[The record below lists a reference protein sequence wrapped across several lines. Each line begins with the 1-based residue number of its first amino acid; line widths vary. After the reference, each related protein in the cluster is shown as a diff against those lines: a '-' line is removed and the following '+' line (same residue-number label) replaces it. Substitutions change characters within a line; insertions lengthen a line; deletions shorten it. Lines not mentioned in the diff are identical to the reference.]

1 MSNVTYDENNSVW
14 NNTFL
19 GRPLVVGETAERT
32 RTITQKDVDAFAKAS
47 GDYNPLHF
55 DDAFIEDS
63 TMFEGRIS
71 HGGLII
77 GAISEVG
84 AQDIPGPGSV
94 FLSVN
99 WRFVA
104 PVYIPDEVVSRIEVL
119 EVRHDK
125 PIAKL
130 KQTVTRSDGQVVLDG
145 EVLTYMSPRK
155 SLLAKAEADAATSQ
169 A

>member
-1 MSNVTYDENNSVW
+1 MRSARRTSP
-14 NNTFL
+14 
-19 GRPLVVGETAERT
+19 GRAACSSR
-32 RTITQKDVDAFAKAS
+32 
-47 GDYNPLHF
+47 
-55 DDAFIEDS
+55 
-63 TMFEGRIS
+63 
-71 HGGLII
+71 
-77 GAISEVG
+77 
-84 AQDIPGPGSV
+84 
-94 FLSVN
+94 VN

-155 SLLAKAEADAATSQ
+155 SLLAAAEAAATSSGSGQ

>member
-1 MSNVTYDENNSVW
+1 MYDESNSVW
-14 NNTFL
+14 ATTFL
-19 GRPLVVGETAERT
+19 GRAPKIGEIVERK
-32 RTITQKDVDAFAKAS
+32 RTITQEDVDAFAKAS

-63 TMFEGRIS
+63 TMFEGRIA

-84 AQDIPGPGSV
+84 AEDLPGPGSV

-104 PVYIPDEVVSRIEVL
+104 PVYIPDEVISRIEVL

-130 KQTVTRSDGQVVLDG
+130 KQTVTRSDGQLVLDG
-145 EVLTYMSPRK
+145 EVLTYMSQRK
-155 SLLAKAEADAATSQ
+155 SLLPERA
-169 A
+169 

>member
-1 MSNVTYDENNSVW
+1 MYDENNSVW
-14 NNTFL
+14 NTTFL
-19 GRPLVVGETAERT
+19 GRPLEVGETAERK
-32 RTITQKDVDAFAKAS
+32 RTITQEDVDAFAKAS

-55 DDAFIEDS
+55 DDAFIADS
-63 TMFEGRIS
+63 TMFDRRIA

-94 FLSVN
+94 FLNVN

-130 KQTVTRSDGQVVLDG
+130 RQTVTRSDGQVVLEG
-145 EVLTYMSPRK
+145 EVLTYMSPRT
-155 SLLAKAEADAATSQ
+155 SLLEAEQAASR

>member
-1 MSNVTYDENNSVW
+1 MYDENNSVW
-14 NNTFL
+14 QTTFL
-19 GRPLVVGETAERT
+19 GRAPEIGETAERK
-32 RTITQKDVDAFAKAS
+32 RTITQEDVDAFAKAS

-63 TMFEGRIS
+63 TMFEGRIA

-84 AQDIPGPGSV
+84 AEDLPGPGSV

-155 SLLAKAEADAATSQ
+155 SLLPKQD
-169 A
+169 

>member
-1 MSNVTYDENNSVW
+1 MYDENNSVW
-14 NNTFL
+14 NTTFL
-19 GRPLVVGETAERT
+19 GRPLEVGETAERT
-32 RTITQKDVDAFAKAS
+32 RTITQEDVDAFAKAS

-55 DDAFIEDS
+55 DDAFIADS
-63 TMFEGRIS
+63 TMFDRRIS

-104 PVYIPDEVVSRIEVL
+104 PVYIPDEVVSRVEVL

-130 KQTVTRSDGQVVLDG
+130 RQTVTRSDGQVVLEG

-155 SLLAKAEADAATSQ
+155 SLQEAEQAA
-169 A
+169 ARA